1 MSDTHLRIAQIIFN
15 LIDFFI
21 SYPSI
26 NVHSIRLQMD
36 AHYNRKA
43 LHYIFDPLLCVC
55 VFAFGEIWYSGF
67 MIVWTI
73 NMERLVSFRFIS
85 FLFIRLFDLNPVAST
100 TWINHKN
107 KCCRPIMRQ
116 MVAECNV
123 VFLWFI
129 QKRNVVQ
136 TVNLRR
142 LLTKACLLL

>member
-85 FLFIRLFDLNPVAST
+85 FLFIWLFDLILWHQQPGST
-100 TWINHKN
+100 IRINAVGRWWDKWSPN
-107 KCCRPIMRQ
+107 AMWCFCDLFKS
-116 MVAECNV
+116 
-123 VFLWFI
+123 
-129 QKRNVVQ
+129 
-136 TVNLRR
+136 
-142 LLTKACLLL
+142 